1 MRIWVYGD
9 SLEQIQ
15 NMIEKHVSPNDTVA
29 GTSIRA
35 EFCSAFPYNG
45 LTPAISSAIRGEIDL
60 LLIPSFQLLG
70 DKGKAEEIVELFQ
83 NYGVSVKSV
92 SNDGINSS

>member
-15 NMIEKHVSPNDTVA
+15 NMIEKHVSPSDTAA

-35 EFCSAFPYNG
+35 EFCSTFPYNG
-45 LTPAISSAIRGEIDL
+45 LTPAISGAIRGEIDL
-60 LLIPSFQLLG
+60 LLIPSFQMLG